1 MLCAFL
7 TLSGCGTT
15 KPSVIVETKV
25 EKDRVP
31 AALVAPIDAPWRKP
45 GAPANARA
53 GGAETVE
60 DLFTRGDANE
70 TRLLVCTAQVNGVR
84 AWDKP

>member
-1 MLCAFL
+1 M
-7 TLSGCGTT
+7 LSGCGTT
-15 KPSVIVETKV
+15 KPSVIVETKL

-31 AALVAPIDAPWRKP
+31 AALVAPVSPPWQKP

-53 GGAETVE
+53 DGAETVE
-60 DLFTRGDANE
+60 DLFTRGDVNKS
-70 TRLLVCTAQVNGVR
+70 RLLVCTAQVNGVR